1 MGGGGSQTV
10 NQTFNMDVVNKSLMT
25 TITNNQQSL
34 SAAMSNIQKIKVIVG
49 NMGPDCDIKLG
60 QKIDAT
66 SQSSATMSPKTVNE
80 AKTVISNELVASAA
94 AAMEKTTEAGN
105 LQFGDKQNMNQE
117 VNMAIQNVIEN
128 TFETNNLNEVISE
141 MINLQ
146 EGDLEIKNCNGKLD
160 FKQDIVATLMAEA
173 ITESLTQN
181 IADSE
186 TLNKLK
192 AATEGSQKT
201 ENKGL
206 ADIVD
211 SVLGPMKYAVI
222 ASVVCCC
229 LIVLLVAAV
238 ALSPA
243 GQKATGNMGAAG
255 AARMKRF

>member
-34 SAAMSNIQKIKVIVG
+34 SAAMNNIQKVKVVLDG
-49 NMGPDCDIKLG
+49 MGPDCDVKVG
-60 QKIDAT
+60 QKINAS
-66 SQSSATMSPKTVNE
+66 SQSSATMSPTTINE

-117 VNMAIQNVIEN
+117 VNMAIENVIEN
-128 TFETNNLNEVISE
+128 TFETNNLNEVIAE
-141 MINLQ
+141 MVNLQ

-160 FKQDIVATLMAEA
+160 FSQDIVATLMAEA
-173 ITESLTQN
+173 ITDSLTQN

-201 ENKGL
+201 ENKGI
-206 ADIVD
+206 ADIV
-211 SVLGPMKYAVI
+211 SKVTGPMKYAII
-222 ASVVCCC
+222 ASVCCVC
-229 LIVLLVAAV
+229 VLVLGLVAMF
-238 ALSPA
+238 LSPA
-243 GQKATGNMGAAG
+243 GQNMGREG
-255 AARMKRF
+255 MKKF

>member
-34 SAAMSNIQKIKVIVG
+34 SAAMNNIQKVKVRVG
-49 NMGPDCDIKLG
+49 NMGPDCDMKIG
-60 QKIDAT
+60 QKINAS
-66 SQSSATMSPKTVNE
+66 SQSSATMSPTTINE

-117 VNMAIQNVIEN
+117 VNMAIENVIEN
-128 TFETNNLNEVISE
+128 TFETNNLNEVIAE
-141 MINLQ
+141 MVNLQ
-146 EGDLEIKNCNGKLD
+146 EGDLIVRNCNGKLD
-160 FKQDIVATLMAEA
+160 FSQDIVATLMAEA
-173 ITESLTQN
+173 ITDSLTQN

-206 ADIVD
+206 ADIID
-211 SVLGPMKYAVI
+211 KALGPMKYAI
-222 ASVVCCC
+222 LASVCCVC
-229 LIVLLVAAV
+229 VLVLGLVAMF
-238 ALSPA
+238 LSPA
-243 GQKATGNMGAAG
+243 GQNMGREG
-255 AARMKRF
+255 MKKF

>member
-34 SAAMSNIQKIKVIVG
+34 SAAMNNIQKVKVRVC
-49 NMGPDCDIKLG
+49 NMGPDCDMKIG
-60 QKIDAT
+60 QKINAS

-117 VNMAIQNVIEN
+117 VNMAIENVIEN
-128 TFETNNLNEVISE
+128 TFETNNLNEVIAE
-141 MINLQ
+141 MVNLQ

-160 FKQDIVATLMAEA
+160 FSQDIVATLMAEA
-173 ITESLTQN
+173 ITDSLTQN

-201 ENKGL
+201 ENKGI
-206 ADIVD
+206 ADIV
-211 SVLGPMKYAVI
+211 SKVTGPMKYAII
-222 ASVVCCC
+222 ASVCCVC
-229 LIVLLVAAV
+229 VLVLGLVAMF
-238 ALSPA
+238 LSPA
-243 GQKATGNMGAAG
+243 GQNMGREG
-255 AARMKRF
+255 MKKF

>member
-34 SAAMSNIQKIKVIVG
+34 SAAMNNIQKVKVAVDG
-49 NMGPDCDIKLG
+49 MGPDCDIKIG
-60 QKIDAT
+60 QKINAS

-117 VNMAIQNVIEN
+117 VNMAIENVIEN
-128 TFETNNLNEVISE
+128 TFETNNLNEVIAE
-141 MINLQ
+141 MVNLQ

-160 FKQDIVATLMAEA
+160 FSQDIVATLMAEA
-173 ITESLTQN
+173 ITDSLTQN

-201 ENKGL
+201 ENKGI
-206 ADIVD
+206 ADIV
-211 SVLGPMKYAVI
+211 SKVTGPMKYAVI
-222 ASVVCCC
+222 ASVCCVC
-229 LIVLLVAAV
+229 VLVLGLVAMF
-238 ALSPA
+238 LSPA
-243 GQKATGNMGAAG
+243 GQNMGREG
-255 AARMKRF
+255 MKKF

>member
-34 SAAMSNIQKIKVIVG
+34 SAAMNNIQKVKVRVG
-49 NMGPDCDIKLG
+49 NMGPDCDMKIG
-60 QKIDAT
+60 QKINAS
-66 SQSSATMSPKTVNE
+66 SQSSATMSPTTINE

-117 VNMAIQNVIEN
+117 VNMAIENVIEN
-128 TFETNNLNEVISE
+128 TFETNNLNEVIAE
-141 MINLQ
+141 MVNLQ

-160 FKQDIVATLMAEA
+160 FSQDIVATLMAEA
-173 ITESLTQN
+173 ITDSLTQN

-206 ADIVD
+206 ADIID
-211 SVLGPMKYAVI
+211 KALGPMKYAI
-222 ASVVCCC
+222 LASVCCVC
-229 LIVLLVAAV
+229 VLVLGLVAMF
-238 ALSPA
+238 LSPA
-243 GQKATGNMGAAG
+243 GQNMGREG
-255 AARMKRF
+255 MKKF

>member
-34 SAAMSNIQKIKVIVG
+34 SAAMNNIQKVKVRVG
-49 NMGPDCDIKLG
+49 NMGPDCDMKIG
-60 QKIDAT
+60 QKIDAS
-66 SQSSATMSPKTVNE
+66 SQSSATMSPTTINE

-117 VNMAIQNVIEN
+117 VNMAIENVIEN
-128 TFETNNLNEVISE
+128 TFETNNLNEVIAE
-141 MINLQ
+141 MVNLQ

-160 FKQDIVATLMAEA
+160 FSQDIVATLMAEA
-173 ITESLTQN
+173 ITDSLTQN

-201 ENKGL
+201 ENKGI

-211 SVLGPMKYAVI
+211 SIGDAFAGPIKYIVI
-222 ASVVCCC
+222 AC
-229 LIVLLVAAV
+229 VLCICILVIGGVAM

-243 GQKATGNMGAAG
+243 GQNAGRAA
-255 AARMKRF
+255 AAKF

>member
-34 SAAMSNIQKIKVIVG
+34 SAAMNNIQKVKVVLDG
-49 NMGPDCDIKLG
+49 MGPDCDVKVG
-60 QKIDAT
+60 QKINAS
-66 SQSSATMSPKTVNE
+66 SQSSATMSPTTINE

-117 VNMAIQNVIEN
+117 VNMAIENVIEN
-128 TFETNNLNEVISE
+128 TFETNNLNEVIAE
-141 MINLQ
+141 MVNLQ
-146 EGDLEIKNCNGKLD
+146 EGDLVVRNCNGKLD
-160 FKQDIVATLMAEA
+160 FSQDIVATLMAEA
-173 ITESLTQN
+173 ITDSLTQN

-206 ADIVD
+206 ADIID
-211 SVLGPMKYAVI
+211 KALGPMKYAI
-222 ASVVCCC
+222 LASVCCVC
-229 LIVLLVAAV
+229 VLVLGLVAMF
-238 ALSPA
+238 LSPA
-243 GQKATGNMGAAG
+243 GQNMGREG
-255 AARMKRF
+255 MKKF

>member
-34 SAAMSNIQKIKVIVG
+34 SSAMSNIQKVKVRVG
-49 NMGPDCDIKLG
+49 NMGPDCDMKIG
-60 QKIDAT
+60 QKINAS

-117 VNMAIQNVIEN
+117 VNMAIENVIEN
-128 TFETNNLNEVISE
+128 TFETNNLNEVIAE
-141 MINLQ
+141 MVNLQ

-160 FKQDIVATLMAEA
+160 FSQDIVATLMAEA
-173 ITESLTQN
+173 ITDSLTQN

-201 ENKGL
+201 ENKGI
-206 ADIVD
+206 ADIV
-211 SVLGPMKYAVI
+211 SKVTGPMKYAII
-222 ASVVCCC
+222 ASVCCVC
-229 LIVLLVAAV
+229 VLVLGLVAMF
-238 ALSPA
+238 LSPA
-243 GQKATGNMGAAG
+243 GQNMGREG
-255 AARMKRF
+255 MKKF

>member
-34 SAAMSNIQKIKVIVG
+34 SAAMNNIQKVKVRVG
-49 NMGPDCDIKLG
+49 NMGPDCDMKIG
-60 QKIDAT
+60 QKINAS
-66 SQSSATMSPKTVNE
+66 SQSSATMSPTTINE

-117 VNMAIQNVIEN
+117 VNMAIENVIEN
-128 TFETNNLNEVISE
+128 TFETNNLNEVIAE
-141 MINLQ
+141 MVNLQ

-160 FKQDIVATLMAEA
+160 FSQDIVATLMAEA
-173 ITESLTQN
+173 ITDSLTQN

-211 SVLGPMKYAVI
+211 KALGPMKYAI
-222 ASVVCCC
+222 LASVCCVC
-229 LIVLLVAAV
+229 VLVLGLVAMF
-238 ALSPA
+238 LSPA
-243 GQKATGNMGAAG
+243 GQNMGREG
-255 AARMKRF
+255 MKKF

>member
-34 SAAMSNIQKIKVIVG
+34 SAAMNNIQKVKVRVG
-49 NMGPDCDIKLG
+49 NMGPDCDMKIG
-60 QKIDAT
+60 QKINAS
-66 SQSSATMSPKTVNE
+66 SQSSATMSPTTINE

-117 VNMAIQNVIEN
+117 VNMAIENVIEN
-128 TFETNNLNEVISE
+128 TFETNNLNEVIAE
-141 MINLQ
+141 MVNLQ

-160 FKQDIVATLMAEA
+160 FSQDIVATLMAEA
-173 ITESLTQN
+173 ITDSLTQN

-206 ADIVD
+206 ADIID
-211 SVLGPMKYAVI
+211 KALGPMKYAVL
-222 ASVVCCC
+222 ASVCCVC
-229 LIVLLVAAV
+229 VLVLGLVAMF
-238 ALSPA
+238 LSPA
-243 GQKATGNMGAAG
+243 GQNMGREG
-255 AARMKRF
+255 MKKF

>member
-34 SAAMSNIQKIKVIVG
+34 SAAMNNIQKVKVRVG
-49 NMGPDCDIKLG
+49 NMGPDCDMKIG
-60 QKIDAT
+60 QKINAS

-117 VNMAIQNVIEN
+117 VNMAIENVIEN
-128 TFETNNLNEVISE
+128 TFETNNLNEVIAE
-141 MINLQ
+141 MVNLQ

-160 FKQDIVATLMAEA
+160 FSQDIVATLMAEA
-173 ITESLTQN
+173 ITDSLTQN

-201 ENKGL
+201 ENKGI
-206 ADIVD
+206 ADIVAK
-211 SVLGPMKYAVI
+211 VTGPMKYAII
-222 ASVVCCC
+222 ASVCCVC
-229 LIVLLVAAV
+229 VLVLGLVAMF
-238 ALSPA
+238 LSPA
-243 GQKATGNMGAAG
+243 GQNMGREG
-255 AARMKRF
+255 MKKF

>member
-34 SAAMSNIQKIKVIVG
+34 SSAMNNIQKVKVRVG
-49 NMGPDCDIKLG
+49 NMGPDCDMKIG
-60 QKIDAT
+60 QKINAS
-66 SQSSATMSPKTVNE
+66 SQSSATMSPTTINE

-117 VNMAIQNVIEN
+117 VNMAIENVIEN
-128 TFETNNLNEVISE
+128 TFETNNLNEVIAE
-141 MINLQ
+141 MVNLQ
-146 EGDLEIKNCNGKLD
+146 EGDLVVRNCNGKLD
-160 FKQDIVATLMAEA
+160 FSQDIVATLMAEA
-173 ITESLTQN
+173 ITDSLTQN

-201 ENKGL
+201 ENKGI
-206 ADIVD
+206 ADIV
-211 SVLGPMKYAVI
+211 SKVTGPMKYAII
-222 ASVVCCC
+222 ASVCCVC
-229 LIVLLVAAV
+229 VLVLGLVAMF
-238 ALSPA
+238 LSPA
-243 GQKATGNMGAAG
+243 GQNMGREG
-255 AARMKRF
+255 MKKF

>member
-34 SAAMSNIQKIKVIVG
+34 SSAMNNIQKVKVRVG
-49 NMGPDCDIKLG
+49 NMGPDCDMKIG
-60 QKIDAT
+60 QKINAS
-66 SQSSATMSPKTVNE
+66 SQSSATMSPTTINE

-117 VNMAIQNVIEN
+117 VNMAIENVIEN
-128 TFETNNLNEVISE
+128 TFETNNLNEVIAE
-141 MINLQ
+141 MVNLQ

-160 FKQDIVATLMAEA
+160 FSQDIVATLMAEA
-173 ITESLTQN
+173 ITDSLTQN

-201 ENKGL
+201 ENKGI
-206 ADIVD
+206 ADIV
-211 SVLGPMKYAVI
+211 SKVTGPMKYAII
-222 ASVVCCC
+222 ASVCCVC
-229 LIVLLVAAV
+229 VLVLGLVAMF
-238 ALSPA
+238 LSPA
-243 GQKATGNMGAAG
+243 GQNMGREG
-255 AARMKRF
+255 MKKF

>member
-34 SAAMSNIQKIKVIVG
+34 SAAMNNIQKVKVRVG
-49 NMGPDCDIKLG
+49 NMGPDCDMKIG
-60 QKIDAT
+60 QKINAS
-66 SQSSATMSPKTVNE
+66 SQSSATMSPTTINE

-117 VNMAIQNVIEN
+117 VNMAIENVIEN
-128 TFETNNLNEVISE
+128 TFETNNLNEVIAE
-141 MINLQ
+141 MVNLQ

-160 FKQDIVATLMAEA
+160 FSQDIVATLMAEA
-173 ITESLTQN
+173 ITDSLTQN

-201 ENKGL
+201 ENKGI
-206 ADIVD
+206 ADIVAK
-211 SVLGPMKYAVI
+211 VTGPMKYAII
-222 ASVVCCC
+222 ASVCCVC
-229 LIVLLVAAV
+229 VLVLGLVAMF
-238 ALSPA
+238 LSPA
-243 GQKATGNMGAAG
+243 GQNMGREG
-255 AARMKRF
+255 MKKF

>member
-1 MGGGGSQTV
+1 M

-34 SAAMSNIQKIKVIVG
+34 SAAMNNIQKVKVRVG
-49 NMGPDCDIKLG
+49 NMGPDCDMKIG
-60 QKIDAT
+60 QKINAS

-117 VNMAIQNVIEN
+117 VNMAIENVIEN
-128 TFETNNLNEVISE
+128 TFETNNLNEVIAE
-141 MINLQ
+141 MVNLQ

-160 FKQDIVATLMAEA
+160 FSQDIVATLMAEA
-173 ITESLTQN
+173 ITDSLTQN

-201 ENKGL
+201 ENKGI
-206 ADIVD
+206 ADIVAK
-211 SVLGPMKYAVI
+211 VTGPMKYAII
-222 ASVVCCC
+222 ASVCCVC
-229 LIVLLVAAV
+229 VLVLGLVAMF
-238 ALSPA
+238 LSPA
-243 GQKATGNMGAAG
+243 GQNMGREG
-255 AARMKRF
+255 MKKF

>member
-34 SAAMSNIQKIKVIVG
+34 SAAMNNIQKVKVRVG
-49 NMGPDCDIKLG
+49 NMGPDCDMKIG
-60 QKIDAT
+60 QKINAS
-66 SQSSATMSPKTVNE
+66 SQSSATMSPKTINE

-117 VNMAIQNVIEN
+117 VNMAIENVIEN
-128 TFETNNLNEVISE
+128 TFETNNLNEVIAE
-141 MINLQ
+141 MVNLQ

-160 FKQDIVATLMAEA
+160 FSQDIVATLMAEA
-173 ITESLTQN
+173 ITDSLTQN

-201 ENKGL
+201 ENKGI

-211 SVLGPMKYAVI
+211 SALGPMKYAVL
-222 ASVVCCC
+222 ASVCCVC
-229 LIVLLVAAV
+229 VLVLGLVAMF
-238 ALSPA
+238 LSPA
-243 GQKATGNMGAAG
+243 GQNMGREG
-255 AARMKRF
+255 MKKF

>member
-34 SAAMSNIQKIKVIVG
+34 SAAMNNIQKVKVVLDG
-49 NMGPDCDIKLG
+49 MGPDCDVKVG
-60 QKIDAT
+60 QKINAS

-117 VNMAIQNVIEN
+117 VNMAIENVIEN
-128 TFETNNLNEVISE
+128 TFETNNLNEVIAE
-141 MINLQ
+141 MVNLQ

-160 FKQDIVATLMAEA
+160 FSQDIVATLMAEA
-173 ITESLTQN
+173 ITDSLTQN

-206 ADIVD
+206 ADIID
-211 SVLGPMKYAVI
+211 KALGPMKYAI
-222 ASVVCCC
+222 LASVCCVC
-229 LIVLLVAAV
+229 VLVLGLVAMF
-238 ALSPA
+238 LSPA
-243 GQKATGNMGAAG
+243 GQNMGREG
-255 AARMKRF
+255 MKKF

>member
-34 SAAMSNIQKIKVIVG
+34 SAAMNNIQKVKVRVG
-49 NMGPDCDIKLG
+49 NMGPDCDMKIG
-60 QKIDAT
+60 QKINAS
-66 SQSSATMSPKTVNE
+66 SQSSATMSPTTINE

-117 VNMAIQNVIEN
+117 VNMAIENVIEN
-128 TFETNNLNEVISE
+128 TFETNNLNEVIAE
-141 MINLQ
+141 MVNLQ

-160 FKQDIVATLMAEA
+160 FSQDIVATLMAEA
-173 ITESLTQN
+173 ITDSLTQN

-201 ENKGL
+201 ENKGI
-206 ADIVD
+206 ADIV
-211 SVLGPMKYAVI
+211 SKVTGPMKYAII
-222 ASVVCCC
+222 ASVCCVC
-229 LIVLLVAAV
+229 VLVLGGVAV

-243 GQKATGNMGAAG
+243 GQNAGRAA
-255 AARMKRF
+255 ASKF

>member
-34 SAAMSNIQKIKVIVG
+34 SAAMNNIQKVKVRVG
-49 NMGPDCDIKLG
+49 NMGPDCDMKIG
-60 QKIDAT
+60 QKINAS
-66 SQSSATMSPKTVNE
+66 SQSSATMSPTTINE

-117 VNMAIQNVIEN
+117 VNMAIENVIEN
-128 TFETNNLNEVISE
+128 TFETNNLNEVIAE
-141 MINLQ
+141 MVNLQ

-160 FKQDIVATLMAEA
+160 FSQDIVATLMAEA
-173 ITESLTQN
+173 ITDSLTQN

-201 ENKGL
+201 ENKGI
-206 ADIVD
+206 ADIV
-211 SVLGPMKYAVI
+211 SKVTGPMKYAII
-222 ASVVCCC
+222 ASVCCVC
-229 LIVLLVAAV
+229 VLVLGLVAMF
-238 ALSPA
+238 LSPA
-243 GQKATGNMGAAG
+243 GQNAGRAA
-255 AARMKRF
+255 ASKF

>member
-34 SAAMSNIQKIKVIVG
+34 SAAMSNIQKIKVAVDG
-49 NMGPDCDIKLG
+49 MGPDCDIKIG

-66 SQSSATMSPKTVNE
+66 SQSSAVMSPKTVNE
-80 AKTVISNELVASAA
+80 AKTVVSNELVASAA

-117 VNMAIQNVIEN
+117 VNMAIENVIEN

-146 EGDLEIKNCNGKLD
+146 EGELTVRNCNGKID
-160 FKQDIVATLMAEA
+160 FSQDVVASLMAEA

-186 TLNKLK
+186 ILNKLK

-211 SVLGPMKYAVI
+211 SIGDALAGPIKYIVI
-222 ASVVCCC
+222 ACVICVC
-229 LIVLLVAAV
+229 ILVIGAAIMF
-238 ALSPA
+238 LSPA
-243 GQKATGNMGAAG
+243 GQNMGREG
-255 AARMKRF
+255 MKKF

>member
-34 SAAMSNIQKIKVIVG
+34 SAAMNNIQKVKVRVG
-49 NMGPDCDIKLG
+49 NMGPDCDMKIG
-60 QKIDAT
+60 QKINAS
-66 SQSSATMSPKTVNE
+66 SQSSATMSPKTINE

-117 VNMAIQNVIEN
+117 VNMAIENVIEN
-128 TFETNNLNEVISE
+128 TFETNNLNEVIAE
-141 MINLQ
+141 MVNLQ

-160 FKQDIVATLMAEA
+160 FSQDIVATLMAEA
-173 ITESLTQN
+173 ITDSLTQN

-201 ENKGL
+201 ENKGI
-206 ADIVD
+206 ADIV
-211 SVLGPMKYAVI
+211 SKVTGPMKYAII
-222 ASVVCCC
+222 ASVCCVC
-229 LIVLLVAAV
+229 VLVLGLVAMF
-238 ALSPA
+238 LSPA
-243 GQKATGNMGAAG
+243 GQNMGREG
-255 AARMKRF
+255 MKKF

>member
-34 SAAMSNIQKIKVIVG
+34 SAAMNNIQKVKVRVG
-49 NMGPDCDIKLG
+49 NMGPDCDMKIG
-60 QKIDAT
+60 QKIDAS
-66 SQSSATMSPKTVNE
+66 SQSSATMSPTTINE

-117 VNMAIQNVIEN
+117 VNMAIENVIEN
-128 TFETNNLNEVISE
+128 TFETNNLNEVIAE
-141 MINLQ
+141 MVNLQ
-146 EGDLEIKNCNGKLD
+146 EGDLTVRNCNGKID
-160 FKQDIVATLMAEA
+160 FSQDIVATLMAEA
-173 ITESLTQN
+173 ITDSLTQN

-201 ENKGL
+201 ENKGI
-206 ADIVD
+206 ADIV
-211 SVLGPMKYAVI
+211 SKVTGPMKYAII
-222 ASVVCCC
+222 ASVCCVC
-229 LIVLLVAAV
+229 VLVLGLVAMF
-238 ALSPA
+238 LSPA
-243 GQKATGNMGAAG
+243 GQNMGREG
-255 AARMKRF
+255 MKKF

>member
-34 SAAMSNIQKIKVIVG
+34 SAAMNNIQKVKVRVG
-49 NMGPDCDIKLG
+49 NMGPDCDMKIG
-60 QKIDAT
+60 QKINAS
-66 SQSSATMSPKTVNE
+66 SQSSATMSPTTINE

-117 VNMAIQNVIEN
+117 VNMAIENVIEN
-128 TFETNNLNEVISE
+128 TFETNNLNEVIAE
-141 MINLQ
+141 MVNLQ
-146 EGDLEIKNCNGKLD
+146 EGDLVVRNCNGKLD
-160 FKQDIVATLMAEA
+160 FSQDIVATLMAEA
-173 ITESLTQN
+173 ITDSLTQN

-206 ADIVD
+206 ADIID
-211 SVLGPMKYAVI
+211 KALGPMKYAI
-222 ASVVCCC
+222 LASVCCVC
-229 LIVLLVAAV
+229 VLVLGLVAMF
-238 ALSPA
+238 LSPA
-243 GQKATGNMGAAG
+243 GQNMGREG
-255 AARMKRF
+255 MKKF

>member
-34 SAAMSNIQKIKVIVG
+34 SAAMSNIQKIKVRVG

-66 SQSSATMSPKTVNE
+66 SQSSAVMSPTTVNE
-80 AKTVISNELVASAA
+80 AKTVVSNELVASAA

-117 VNMAIQNVIEN
+117 VNMAIENVIEN

-186 TLNKLK
+186 ILNKLK

-211 SVLGPMKYAVI
+211 SIGDAFAGPIKYIVI
-222 ASVVCCC
+222 ACVICVC
-229 LIVLLVAAV
+229 ILVIGAAV
-238 ALSPA
+238 MFLSPA
-243 GQKATGNMGAAG
+243 GQNMGREG
-255 AARMKRF
+255 MKKF

>member
-34 SAAMSNIQKIKVIVG
+34 SAAMNNIQKVKVRVG
-49 NMGPDCDIKLG
+49 NMGPDCDMKIG
-60 QKIDAT
+60 QKINAS
-66 SQSSATMSPKTVNE
+66 SQSSATMSPTTINE

-117 VNMAIQNVIEN
+117 VNMAIENVIEN
-128 TFETNNLNEVISE
+128 TFETNNLNEVIAE
-141 MINLQ
+141 MVNLQ

-160 FKQDIVATLMAEA
+160 FSQDIVATLMAEA
-173 ITESLTQN
+173 ITDSLTQN

-201 ENKGL
+201 ENKGI
-206 ADIVD
+206 ADIV
-211 SVLGPMKYAVI
+211 SKVTGPMKYAII
-222 ASVVCCC
+222 ASVCCVC
-229 LIVLLVAAV
+229 VLVLGLVAMF
-238 ALSPA
+238 LSPA
-243 GQKATGNMGAAG
+243 GQNMGREG
-255 AARMKRF
+255 MKKF

>member
-34 SAAMSNIQKIKVIVG
+34 SAAMNNIQKVKVRVG
-49 NMGPDCDIKLG
+49 NMGPDCDMKIG
-60 QKIDAT
+60 QKINAS

-117 VNMAIQNVIEN
+117 VNMAIENVIEN
-128 TFETNNLNEVISE
+128 TFETNNLNEVIAE
-141 MINLQ
+141 MVNLQ
-146 EGDLEIKNCNGKLD
+146 EGDLIVRNCNGKLD
-160 FKQDIVATLMAEA
+160 FSQDIVATLMAEA
-173 ITESLTQN
+173 ITDSLTQN

-206 ADIVD
+206 ADIID
-211 SVLGPMKYAVI
+211 KALGPMKYAI
-222 ASVVCCC
+222 LASVCCVC
-229 LIVLLVAAV
+229 VLVLGLVAMF
-238 ALSPA
+238 LSPA
-243 GQKATGNMGAAG
+243 GQNMGREG
-255 AARMKRF
+255 MKKF

>member
-34 SAAMSNIQKIKVIVG
+34 SAAMNNIQKVKVRVG
-49 NMGPDCDIKLG
+49 NMGPDCDMKIG
-60 QKIDAT
+60 QKINAS

-117 VNMAIQNVIEN
+117 VNMAIENVIEN
-128 TFETNNLNEVISE
+128 TFETNNLNEVIAE
-141 MINLQ
+141 MVNLQ

-160 FKQDIVATLMAEA
+160 FSQDIVATLMAEA
-173 ITESLTQN
+173 ITDSLTQN

-201 ENKGL
+201 ENKGI
-206 ADIVD
+206 ADIV
-211 SVLGPMKYAVI
+211 SKVTGPMKYAII
-222 ASVVCCC
+222 ASVCCVC
-229 LIVLLVAAV
+229 VLVLGLVAMF
-238 ALSPA
+238 LSPA
-243 GQKATGNMGAAG
+243 GQNMGREG
-255 AARMKRF
+255 MKKF